1 MGLHTGSSKSESL
14 PVADTM
20 EEDNGC
26 LPRTKRAALS
36 VWKFACEQWFMLG
49 LGVAIAFA
57 AAVPRL
63 GASGGWIRAEYSIK
77 IPAIII
83 IFIISGIGLKT
94 KVLLTALAD
103 LRIHVLVQ
111 ALSLGVIPCIGYG
124 IGKSL
129 MSNGFNQWLAS
140 GIVIMAAMPTT
151 VSTNVVFTQRA
162 AGNEAAALINA
173 VIGNIIG
180 IFITPLWLGV
190 FLNVEGQAPYAKV
203 LTDMA
208 YQVLAPLV
216 FGQILQYA
224 APKQVSSASTIFLL
238 QPYRIHSRPCR
249 CSTCSHSSSRRSS
262 RHS

>member
-1 MGLHTGSSKSESL
+1 MGLHTDSDPSKSL
-14 PVADTM
+14 PVA
-20 EEDNGC
+20 EDMDKDNRC
-26 LPRTKRAALS
+26 FHSTKRASLA
-36 VWKFACEQWFMLG
+36 VWKFVCEQWFMLG

-57 AAVPRL
+57 AAVPQL

-103 LRIHVLVQ
+103 LKIHVLVQ
-111 ALSLGVIPCIGYG
+111 AISLGVVPCIGYG
-124 IGKSL
+124 VGSAL
-129 MSNGFNQWLAS
+129 MSNGFNKWLAS
-140 GIVIMAAMPTT
+140 GIIIMASMPTT

-180 IFITPLWLGV
+180 IFITPLWLGL

-224 APKQVSSASTIFLL
+224 APKQVSSF
-238 QPYRIHSRPCR
+238 SRWLTACH
-249 CSTCSHSSSRRSS
+249 T
-262 RHS
+262 